1 MIKRFNRNQDQR
13 KQYRINDRIYS
24 ATLRVLDAEGKQIGI
39 MAKHEAL
46 RLASER
52 NIDVVEIVPNANP
65 PVAKLIDFQ
74 KFLYQEQKKKQ
85 EEKRKAKTTETKEV
99 RLGPF
104 MSDNDLQVMMR
115 RAREFLN
122 NGNKVRMVL
131 RFRGRQITHPE
142 FGYNMMGKM
151 IEGLSDI
158 SKVDREPHLE
168 GHQMVG
174 LLSVERNKKN
184 DKEENKQSSGQT
196 I

>member
-13 KQYRINDRIYS
+13 KQYHINDRIYS
-24 ATLRVLDAEGKQIGI
+24 VTLRVLDAEGKQIGI
-39 MAKHEAL
+39 MGKHEAL
-46 RLASER
+46 RLAAEQ
-52 NIDVVEIVPNANP
+52 NVDVVEIVPNANP

-122 NGNKVRMVL
+122 NGDKVRMVL

-142 FGYNMMGKM
+142 FGYKMMSKM
-151 IEGLSDI
+151 IEGLDDI

-184 DKEENKQSSGQT
+184 EKEENKQSSGQT
-196 I
+196 V

>member
-24 ATLRVLDAEGKQIGI
+24 ATLRVLDAEGKQVGI
-39 MAKHEAL
+39 MGKHEAL
-46 RLASER
+46 RLASEQ
-52 NIDVVEIVPNANP
+52 NIDVVEVVPNANP
-65 PVAKLIDFQ
+65 PVVKLIDFQ

-85 EEKRKAKTTETKEV
+85 EEKRKAKTTETKEI

-104 MSDNDLQVMMR
+104 MSENDLQVMMR

-122 NGNKVRMVL
+122 NGDKVRMVL

-142 FGYNMMGKM
+142 FGYKMMGKM
-151 IEGLSDI
+151 IEGLSEI

-184 DKEENKQSSGQT
+184 EKEENKQSSSEA